1 MLYKLGDWLWQK
13 LAPLLVSWREI
24 VDSVVKFKFIALFV
38 LLFSPLLLLAQGE
51 SLFIQEGTASYY
63 ASKFQ
68 GRRTASGEVYVK
80 DSLTAAHKLLP
91 FGTILRVTNQKNGKT
106 VLVQVNDR
114 LPGSSKRVIDL
125 SYAAAVKLGFSESG
139 TAKVLVEAIDASVPL
154 PATDEK
160 AYLQIGAFDNPESA
174 IKFAGKLD
182 HQITAP
188 IGIKAVDSA
197 YKVLVGPFE
206 NPRELLLVKQTLRR
220 ESNISAFAVN
230 R

>member
-125 SYAAAVKLGFSESG
+125 SYAAAKEVDMIREGLVKVTIEANSVAQMNKLVDYFEGKPHPGLRLRRYFPIITVPIIFFDKWGSESIFNS
-139 TAKVLVEAIDASVPL
+139 KS
-154 PATDEK
+154 
-160 AYLQIGAFDNPESA
+160 
-174 IKFAGKLD
+174 
-182 HQITAP
+182 
-188 IGIKAVDSA
+188 
-197 YKVLVGPFE
+197 
-206 NPRELLLVKQTLRR
+206 
-220 ESNISAFAVN
+220 
-230 R
+230 

>member
-80 DSLTAAHKLLP
+80 DSLTAAHKILP

-125 SYAAAVKLGFSESG
+125 SYAAAKEVDMIREGLVKVTIEANSVAQMNKLVDYFEGKPHPGLRLRRYFPIITVPIIFFDKWGSESIFNS
-139 TAKVLVEAIDASVPL
+139 KS
-154 PATDEK
+154 
-160 AYLQIGAFDNPESA
+160 
-174 IKFAGKLD
+174 
-182 HQITAP
+182 
-188 IGIKAVDSA
+188 
-197 YKVLVGPFE
+197 
-206 NPRELLLVKQTLRR
+206 
-220 ESNISAFAVN
+220 
-230 R
+230 

>member
-1 MLYKLGDWLWQK
+1 MLYKHGDWLWQK

-68 GRRTASGEVYVK
+68 GKRTASGEAYIK

-91 FGTILRVTNQKNGKT
+91 FGTVLRVTNQKNGKT
-106 VLVQVNDR
+106 VLVKVNDR

-125 SYAAAVKLGFSESG
+125 SYAAAKE
-139 TAKVLVEAIDASVPL
+139 
-154 PATDEK
+154 
-160 AYLQIGAFDNPESA
+160 
-174 IKFAGKLD
+174 
-182 HQITAP
+182 
-188 IGIKAVDSA
+188 VDMI
-197 YKVLVGPFE
+197 
-206 NPRELLLVKQTLRR
+206 REGLVKVTIEANSVDQMNRLVDYFEGKPHPGLRLRR
-220 ESNISAFAVN
+220 YFPIITVPIIFFDKREYGNTLNPKF
-230 R
+230 

>member
-1 MLYKLGDWLWQK
+1 MLYKLGEWLWQK

-63 ASKFQ
+63 APKFQ

-91 FGTILRVTNQKNGKT
+91 FGTVLRVTNQKNGKT

-125 SYAAAVKLGFSESG
+125 SYAAAKE
-139 TAKVLVEAIDASVPL
+139 
-154 PATDEK
+154 
-160 AYLQIGAFDNPESA
+160 
-174 IKFAGKLD
+174 
-182 HQITAP
+182 
-188 IGIKAVDSA
+188 VDMI
-197 YKVLVGPFE
+197 
-206 NPRELLLVKQTLRR
+206 REGLVKVTIEANSVDQMNRLVDYFEGKPHPGLRLRR
-220 ESNISAFAVN
+220 YFPIITVPIIFFDKRKSGITFNPKF
-230 R
+230 

>member
-1 MLYKLGDWLWQK
+1 
-13 LAPLLVSWREI
+13 LVSWREI

-68 GRRTASGEVYVK
+68 GRRTASGEVYIK

-106 VLVQVNDR
+106 VLVLVNDR

-125 SYAAAVKLGFSESG
+125 SYAAAKE
-139 TAKVLVEAIDASVPL
+139 
-154 PATDEK
+154 
-160 AYLQIGAFDNPESA
+160 
-174 IKFAGKLD
+174 
-182 HQITAP
+182 
-188 IGIKAVDSA
+188 VDMI
-197 YKVLVGPFE
+197 
-206 NPRELLLVKQTLRR
+206 REGLVKVTIEANSVAQMNRLVDYFEGKPHPGLRLRR
-220 ESNISAFAVN
+220 YFPIITVPIIFLDQKG
-230 R
+230 RFGG

>member
-1 MLYKLGDWLWQK
+1 MLYKHRDWLWQK

-38 LLFSPLLLLAQGE
+38 LLFSPLLLQAQGE

-63 ASKFQ
+63 APKFQ

-91 FGTILRVTNQKNGKT
+91 FGTVLRVTNQKNGKT

-125 SYAAAVKLGFSESG
+125 SYAAAKE
-139 TAKVLVEAIDASVPL
+139 
-154 PATDEK
+154 
-160 AYLQIGAFDNPESA
+160 
-174 IKFAGKLD
+174 
-182 HQITAP
+182 
-188 IGIKAVDSA
+188 VDMI
-197 YKVLVGPFE
+197 
-206 NPRELLLVKQTLRR
+206 REGLVKVTIEANSVDQMNRLVDYFEGKPHPGLRLRR
-220 ESNISAFAVN
+220 YFPIITVPIIFFDKREYGSTLNPKF
-230 R
+230 